1 MMSAVIFVGFNN
13 GFSAMAIGPFFF
25 APMVL
30 AVIAGVIVLLA
41 GCAVLT
47 RRVSPQFD
55 RWPWLVMLI
64 VIASA
69 RLGFVIRH
77 WDSFLAEPWRIFY
90 VWQGG
95 FDIGWA
101 IAAAV
106 ASLVLLQGW
115 RLRAFG
121 AALLAGAGALMVALA
136 LLVPG
141 PLAQPLPAIALSG
154 LDGRLHDLK
163 ALGGQKV
170 VINLWATWC
179 GPCRR
184 EMPMLEQAARQNPEV
199 RFLFVNQGESAATI
213 EKYLQ
218 EENLQMGEW
227 IRLDPDSSMSAQFR
241 ARGLPTTLFFNDNAL
256 RRTQVGEI
264 SREVLSE
271 KLDGL

>member
-1 MMSAVIFVGFNN
+1 
-13 GFSAMAIGPFFF
+13 MAIGPFFF

-30 AVIAGVIVLLA
+30 AVIAGVIALLA

-47 RRVSPQFD
+47 RRASPQFD
-55 RWPWLVMLI
+55 RWPWLVMLM
-64 VIASA
+64 VLASA
-69 RLGFVIRH
+69 RLGFVMRH

-90 VWQGG
+90 FWQGG

-101 IAAAV
+101 LAAAV

-115 RLRAFG
+115 RLRALG
-121 AALLAGAGALMVALA
+121 GALLGLVAALMASLA
-136 LLVPG
+136 LLVPA
-141 PLAQPLPAIALSG
+141 PLAQPLPAMALADMHG
-154 LDGRLHDLK
+154 QMHNLTDLSN
-163 ALGGQKV
+163 QKV

-213 EKYLQ
+213 ENYLRQ
-218 EENLQMGEW
+218 EGLDLASW
-227 IRLDPDSSMSAQFR
+227 IRLDPGSALSAHFR
-241 ARGLPTTLFFNDNAL
+241 TRGLPTTLFFNGNTL
-256 RRTQVGEI
+256 QRTQVGEI

>member
-1 MMSAVIFVGFNN
+1 VGGIFRVFYN

-30 AVIAGVIVLLA
+30 AVMAGVIALLA

-55 RWPWLVMLI
+55 RWPWLAMLMI
-64 VIASA
+64 LASA

-77 WDSFLAEPWRIFY
+77 WDSFLTEPWRIFY
-90 VWQGG
+90 FWQGG

-106 ASLVLLQGW
+106 VSLVLLQGW
-115 RLRAFG
+115 RLRALG
-121 AALLAGAGALMVALA
+121 GALLGLVAAVMVALA

-141 PLAQPLPAIALSG
+141 PLAQPLPAMALPDMNG
-154 LDGRLHDLK
+154 QMHNLKDLSN
-163 ALGGQKV
+163 QKV

-184 EMPMLEQAARQNPEV
+184 EMPMLEQAARQNPDV

-213 EKYLQ
+213 ENYLRQ
-218 EENLQMGEW
+218 EGLDLSQW
-227 IRLDPDSSMSAQFR
+227 IRLDPNSTMSAQFQT
-241 ARGLPTTLFFNDNAL
+241 RGLPTTLFFNGNAL
-256 RRTQVGEI
+256 QRTQVGEI